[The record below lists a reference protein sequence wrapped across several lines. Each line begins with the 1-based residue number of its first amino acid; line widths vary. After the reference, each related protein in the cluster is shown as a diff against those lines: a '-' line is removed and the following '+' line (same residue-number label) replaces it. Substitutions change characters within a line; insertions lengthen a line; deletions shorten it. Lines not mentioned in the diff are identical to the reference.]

1 MAERSYNL
9 KLVPANN
16 APGILVTFEGGDG
29 SGKSTHVRFLAD
41 LLEELGL
48 EVVCVREPG
57 GTPIGEQLRDIVLNP
72 ENAALS
78 DRAELLIYEAARSQ
92 LVDDVIKPALERGA
106 IVLCDRFTD
115 STVVYQGYGRGL
127 DRNFISKLN
136 DFATCDIHP
145 DLTIVFKCPDRAE
158 KKSRVDRR
166 GIKDRLEGAGDDFH
180 NRVSQGFD
188 DLSASSDSRIRQVT
202 TAGLHSQTATV
213 LFEKLSDVMPFL
225 NDGSIDF
232 SEELAAYDAA
242 HDHSKD
248 GEKPEDS
255 DGEQNFD

>member
-1 MAERSYNL
+1 MATHSNSL
-9 KLVPANN
+9 TLVPADN

-29 SGKSTHVRFLAD
+29 SGKSTHVKFLAE
-41 LLEELGL
+41 LLESLGL

-72 ENAALS
+72 DNASLS

-92 LVDDVIKPALERGA
+92 LIDDVIKPALERGA

-115 STVVYQGYGRGL
+115 STVVYQGYGRGI
-127 DRNFISKLN
+127 DRDFIMKLN

-180 NRVSQGFD
+180 NRVAQGFD
-188 DLSASSDSRIRQVT
+188 DLSASSDPRIRQVT
-202 TAGLHSQTATV
+202 TAGLHSKTALV
-213 LFEKLSDVMPFL
+213 LFEKLGDIMPFL
-225 NDGSIDF
+225 SDGSIDF
-232 SEELAAYDAA
+232 TDALAAYDAA

-248 GEKPEDS
+248 GDKPKKS
-255 DGEQNFD
+255 DGE